1 MREQNNSFKNNVPFS
16 SCISIINNT
25 FIDNAQDPDIVIRVY
40 NLLEYSDNYSM
51 TSGSSWNYYRDE
63 INDDENENYNANNR
77 RNDVKTLTSN
87 PLWNQYKNN
96 GKSNR
101 W

>member
-77 RNDVKTLTSN
+77 RNDVKTIASN
-87 PLWNQYKNN
+87 PL
-96 GKSNR
+96 
-101 W
+101 

>member
-40 NLLEYSDNYSM
+40 NLLEYGDNYSM

-77 RNDVKTLTSN
+77 RNDVKTITSN
-87 PLWNQYKNN
+87 PL
-96 GKSNR
+96 
-101 W
+101 

>member
-40 NLLEYSDNYSM
+40 NLLEYSDNYFM

-63 INDDENENYNANNR
+63 INDDENENYSANNR
-77 RNDVKTLTSN
+77 RNDVKTITSN
-87 PLWNQYKNN
+87 PL
-96 GKSNR
+96 
-101 W
+101 

>member
-77 RNDVKTLTSN
+77 RNDVKTITSN
-87 PLWNQYKNN
+87 PL
-96 GKSNR
+96 
-101 W
+101 

>member
-16 SCISIINNT
+16 SCISIFNNT

-77 RNDVKTLTSN
+77 RNDVKTITSN
-87 PLWNQYKNN
+87 PL
-96 GKSNR
+96 
-101 W
+101 